1 MLCERN
7 AAAGASQD
15 KCLSREPEMAS
26 GLVGP
31 TWQVI
36 VRLFVDTVVHY
47 AKKFRP
53 LSLFAWLPT
62 TPFSPRSSPCALL
75 LTA

>member
-1 MLCERN
+1 M
-7 AAAGASQD
+7 
-15 KCLSREPEMAS
+15 PS

-36 VRLFVDTVVHY
+36 VRLFVDTIVHY

-62 TPFSPRSSPCALL
+62 TPFSLRSSLSVL
-75 LTA
+75 WLIV